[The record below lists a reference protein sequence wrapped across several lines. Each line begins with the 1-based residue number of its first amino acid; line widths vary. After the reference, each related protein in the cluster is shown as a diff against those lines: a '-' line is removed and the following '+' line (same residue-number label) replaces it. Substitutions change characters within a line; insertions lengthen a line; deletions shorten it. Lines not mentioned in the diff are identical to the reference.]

1 MTQPPLVRRHGG
13 GGGGGGGAEVA
24 VEIAESVSTASA
36 MEERPE
42 LSKVE
47 LRFISPESGGTQ
59 RSALSDSELQQRLLR
74 FIEIHQKKKKKWR
87 LT

>member
-47 LRFISPESGGTQ
+47 LRFISPESGG
-59 RSALSDSELQQRLLR
+59 
-74 FIEIHQKKKKKWR
+74 
-87 LT
+87 